1 MSLFPFIKRKTFSR
15 GVHPDANKSTAGSP
29 IRRMPFASRMIL
41 PLVQHIG
48 KPAVPL
54 VRAGEEVV
62 RGQPIARADG
72 FLSVPIH
79 APADGVIEA
88 IELKPS
94 ARGPWVESIVLR
106 VFEASTQEV
115 RWASPPNVAR
125 DVHEMTP
132 KEILQAI
139 QDSGM
144 VGLGGAAFPSHAKL
158 AVPEGTKIHTLVV
171 NGCECEP
178 YLTCDHRLMLEYPAD
193 LLNGIRLAMKA
204 VGADRAV
211 IGVEDNK
218 MDAVAAITEAIRND
232 PRGECDIEVQAV
244 ETKYPQGAEKMLVK
258 SLLGIEVPAGGLPMH
273 VGVVVNNVGTLA
285 MLGSLIPEGK
295 GLTERV
301 VTVTG
306 PGIAKP
312 GDYWVPLGTPMRTV
326 LKWAGLP
333 VPGDSRST
341 FPSPAGGRGA
351 RGEGDGGEFE
361 IILGGP
367 MMGQAVAS
375 LDVPVTKGVSGIL
388 VFDKL
393 QLESDRK
400 IWPCIKCGECV
411 KACPMGLNPSMLGML
426 AGRREYDE
434 MGTHYHLGDCFEC
447 GCCTYVC
454 PSHIPLVQQFRV
466 AKGILRGKA
475 K

>member
-1 MSLFPFIKRKTFSR
+1 MSIFPFIKRKTFSR

-41 PLVQHIG
+41 PLAQHIG

-62 RGQPIARADG
+62 RGQPIAKADG

-88 IELKPS
+88 IELRPS

-106 VFEASTQEV
+106 VYEASTQEV
-115 RWASPPNVAR
+115 RWAEPR
-125 DVHEMTP
+125 DVHAMAP

-211 IGVEDNK
+211 VGVEDNK
-218 MDAVAAITEAIRND
+218 MDAVAAIAAAIRND

-258 SLLGIEVPAGGLPMH
+258 SLLGLEVPAGGLPMH

-285 MLGSLIPEGK
+285 LLGSLIPEGR

-306 PGIAKP
+306 PGIRKP
-312 GDYWVPLGTPMRTV
+312 GDYWVPIGTPMRTV
-326 LKWAGLP
+326 LDWAGASE
-333 VPGDSRST
+333 VS
-341 FPSPAGGRGA
+341 
-351 RGEGDGGEFE
+351 EQE

-393 QLESDRK
+393 HVERDRK
-400 IWPCIKCGECV
+400 VWPCIKCGECV

-426 AGRREYDE
+426 AARREYDE
-434 MGTHYHLGDCFEC
+434 MGAHFHLGDCFEC

-475 K
+475 T